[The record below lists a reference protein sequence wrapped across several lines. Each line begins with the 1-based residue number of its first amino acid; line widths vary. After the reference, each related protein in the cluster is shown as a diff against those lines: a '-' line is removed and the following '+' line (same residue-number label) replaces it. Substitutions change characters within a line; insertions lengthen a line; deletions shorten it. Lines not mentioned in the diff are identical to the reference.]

1 VSTKALAATTVS
13 EKKQEDL
20 PSPRWRER
28 LQALKNVPPVM
39 KFVWEAAPAIV
50 VGELASRVAA
60 ALVPLCALVI
70 TRHIIDNIV
79 ALRSHGTPLP
89 PVFWW
94 LVAGEFALAAFAA
107 ILMRVV
113 DFCDIALAERFMR
126 HISVRLM
133 KHAANLDLMSYED
146 PVFYDKLE
154 RARVQSTDR
163 VQMIKIAG
171 RLVQEFVTTVSL
183 AAGILFYAP
192 WLLLALIV
200 CVVPAFLGETHFAF
214 LGYSMSFQQT
224 PARRELDYLRM
235 VGGTKEGAKEVKL
248 FGLAPFLV
256 NRYSEVA
263 TELCDQTLR
272 VARRRLSVGSLLTL
286 LGVVGYYGTYA
297 FVISQ
302 TVRGV
307 LTLGEMTLLAGA
319 IAGAS
324 TNIQAVFTTF
334 SEIANQALFMTD
346 LLLFFS
352 VKPKISSVANAL
364 QVPKKIH
371 EGFEFKNVSFQY
383 PGSSRQVLK
392 NVSFKLGTSERIA
405 IVGENGQGKTTI
417 VKLLTRLYEPTDGQ
431 ILLDGK
437 DLREYDLESLWS
449 QIGVIFQDFMRY
461 EMTASNNIAVGRIE
475 EVKNQFLIRAAANK
489 SLAEHAI
496 RKLPQGF
503 DQVLGSRFEG
513 AVDLSGGE
521 WQKIAIARAYLRDA
535 QLLILDEP
543 TAALDARS
551 EHEVFQRF
559 TELTTGKMSVLI
571 SHRFSTVKMADR
583 ILVLKNG
590 EIAEQGRHDQLL
602 KVGGA
607 YAEMFELQ
615 AASYR

>member
-1 VSTKALAATTVS
+1 MSTKAFPKTIETV
-13 EKKQEDL
+13 QDPDI

-50 VGELASRVAA
+50 IGELASRVAA
-60 ALVPLCALVI
+60 ALVPLCALII

-79 ALRSHGTPLP
+79 ALRSNGTPLP

-94 LVAGEFALAAFAA
+94 LVSGEFALAAFAA
-107 ILMRVV
+107 MLMRVV

-171 RLVQEFVTTVSL
+171 RLVQEVVTTISL

-272 VARRRLSVGSLLTL
+272 VARRKLSVGSLLSL
-286 LGVVGYYGTYA
+286 LGVAGYYGTYA
-297 FVISQ
+297 FVILQ
-302 TVRGV
+302 TVRGA
-307 LTLGEMTLLAGA
+307 LTLGQMTLLAGA

-352 VKPKISSVANAL
+352 VKPKISSKANAL

-392 NVSFKLGTSERIA
+392 NVS
-405 IVGENGQGKTTI
+405 
-417 VKLLTRLYEPTDGQ
+417 
-431 ILLDGK
+431 
-437 DLREYDLESLWS
+437 
-449 QIGVIFQDFMRY
+449 
-461 EMTASNNIAVGRIE
+461 
-475 EVKNQFLIRAAANK
+475 
-489 SLAEHAI
+489 
-496 RKLPQGF
+496 
-503 DQVLGSRFEG
+503 
-513 AVDLSGGE
+513 
-521 WQKIAIARAYLRDA
+521 
-535 QLLILDEP
+535 
-543 TAALDARS
+543 
-551 EHEVFQRF
+551 
-559 TELTTGKMSVLI
+559 
-571 SHRFSTVKMADR
+571 
-583 ILVLKNG
+583 
-590 EIAEQGRHDQLL
+590 
-602 KVGGA
+602 
-607 YAEMFELQ
+607 
-615 AASYR
+615 